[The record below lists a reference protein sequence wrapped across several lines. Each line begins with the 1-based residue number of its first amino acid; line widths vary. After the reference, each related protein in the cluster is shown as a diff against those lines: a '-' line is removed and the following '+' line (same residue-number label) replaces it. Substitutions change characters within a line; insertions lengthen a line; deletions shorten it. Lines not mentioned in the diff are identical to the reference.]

1 MTEDAQW
8 LGIEPDGGAAGEITA
23 RISAL
28 ANSDTASRTAT
39 VRILCGTSETSLT
52 IRQEG
57 LDTNTP
63 DDGPDMPAGR
73 LIKTLFITDGTDD
86 NYEYLFSY
94 DENGRLTRVEM
105 TEEFV
110 SGSDNI
116 SLDFLYDIDY
126 SDEKIVISGQEEDY
140 TVSFEA
146 VLDDQGRAVS
156 AVYTDIGENGY
167 GEVEE
172 IRTEISFSYDK
183 EGQLTSETGKED
195 GYDEYINEYIWS
207 GGNLINTQ
215 SDYSRYE
222 FTYSDYPD
230 NSNIDIN
237 WILCDAY
244 GSGAGPL
251 GVIGVL
257 GKRSANFVWP
267 DFWDYNM
274 PDSYIGVDYPL
285 DSRLIGEETVREY
298 TGYSSENRM

>member
-1 MTEDAQW
+1 
-8 LGIEPDGGAAGEITA
+8 
-23 RISAL
+23 
-28 ANSDTASRTAT
+28 
-39 VRILCGTSETSLT
+39 
-52 IRQEG
+52 
-57 LDTNTP
+57 
-63 DDGPDMPAGR
+63 MPAGR
-73 LIKTLFITDGTDD
+73 LIKTIFITDGTDD

-195 GYDEYINEYIWS
+195 GYEEYIKEYIWS
-207 GGNLINTQ
+207 GGNTLKTQ
-215 SDYSRYE
+215 SENSRYG
-222 FTYSDYPD
+222 FTYSD
-230 NSNIDIN
+230 
-237 WILCDAY
+237 
-244 GSGAGPL
+244 
-251 GVIGVL
+251 
-257 GKRSANFVWP
+257 
-267 DFWDYNM
+267 
-274 PDSYIGVDYPL
+274 
-285 DSRLIGEETVREY
+285 
-298 TGYSSENRM
+298 